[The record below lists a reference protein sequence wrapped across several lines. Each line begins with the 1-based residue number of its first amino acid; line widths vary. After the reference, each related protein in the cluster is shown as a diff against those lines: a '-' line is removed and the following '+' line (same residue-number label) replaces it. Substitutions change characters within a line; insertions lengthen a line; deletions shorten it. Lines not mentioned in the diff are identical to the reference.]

1 MEIGKGDEEMT
12 LIRKKRSANKEDNHP
27 SARCKRAK
35 RNPVV
40 QESQEAEVG
49 SSNNERN
56 INNINVPETSS
67 GPGSST
73 NWIVNDPNPRIP
85 QSFKEESDVSQGPYF
100 CINQVLREAHFNSLQ
115 RRGRSPT

>member
-1 MEIGKGDEEMT
+1 FTCCAAI
-12 LIRKKRSANKEDNHP
+12 ANKEDNQH

-35 RNPVV
+35 RNPVA

-49 SSNNERN
+49 SLDNERSNNEQN

-67 GPGSST
+67 GPGSSA
-73 NWIVNDPNPRIP
+73 NWIVADPNPRIP
-85 QSFKEESDVSQGPYF
+85 QSFNEESVISQGPYF

-115 RRGRSPT
+115 QRGRSPT